1 MSCKVKIKT
10 LDYLKEKDILTSDR
24 QIQDLYLFN
33 KQNERL
39 TNLALSKYGVGNGK
53 DLLFSSV
60 NKRTKLLD
68 GSFVNITRAEPNDG
82 LFNLLDEVV
91 DNDTD
96 VSEEVLYNLDEET
109 EEVPLEVLNKLN
121 NFIEAVGITVNLTS
135 GIKDSEGNINPNA
148 IASANF
154 SDATINILDNLD
166 SRREAWNS
174 LPEEV
179 AHFYYEMLVDFD
191 FKEELTAFVQKNPEE
206 YNKKVEELLELGYTE
221 KTALKEIIG
230 KAIAE
235 EMKRPTLSEEFRAI
249 YERIVAFFK
258 ELVST
263 FKATEEDDS
272 YSPVSVAAERILNSD
287 LTHLMSIDKLKDLY
301 KDYNKFDIVESNNY
315 EKVEPSESIQIQ
327 DTNWYKNLHKRFKI
341 RSKFMPKT
349 IKKLEDT
356 LHSLGLS
363 STTINKKDLTPS
375 QLKQLAK
382 ANNYKTLV
390 PELKS
395 YKELRDKYKKGISLK
410 SPIKLNGKKQDLEIL
425 NTVREML
432 LDELP
437 SSFKTISPSD
447 FIRETE
453 IYLSYIYKLGFAEEQ
468 EHLGYR
474 IDQTFKHNYEAE
486 VIRDYET
493 ADIIYDAT
501 LNYLRDNDVTQMPSD
516 EELRR
521 MNQSQLAAYATY
533 FEVSHI
539 TADIETR
546 HRKISLRF
554 NNQYI
559 DQNSHF
565 NLSPSAWGN
574 ITYFRTNENTQT
586 KDAVLIH
593 EIQNDFI
600 EKLQNSKENNSGIK
614 ELENQKLFQSMV
626 DHMRLP
632 SIFRVL
638 KPNSSFAEFKERIQE
653 QINLESGR
661 LLVEERIELYNGLVD
676 GAYTALTTLNWNLK
690 RLSNDEILEDFN
702 FDEFIKEFG
711 KGGRANGQWSL
722 DTLHDKLAHH
732 QNDKLNLW
740 KGAFGA
746 PGAQLLYKGK
756 LKSKKQLG
764 LLIRKALIKNQL
776 SKIHELK
783 ADRQKVYNK
792 LSKISS
798 LEKYD
803 QLNEIEYTDLL
814 KAINSNVDLTKN
826 YNIKGLSTTTNNAKL
841 SKDILV
847 EKSYFNPLVH
857 QLIQTIIKEKGKD
870 FPIYFSGYEITKLTQ
885 GSEKTAAIYAGP
897 EEISIIQQK
906 TDSLPEGYAKRSQY
920 TSNPKK
926 VGPLYVAMSKI
937 PGITID
943 YVEDIPGFR
952 TEVGGYK
959 VNVSKYEY
967 TTPVLFSLKNKKS
980 KKKVQEAKLDEL
992 VSEGAPEIFKASEET
1007 KTEPKSKIE
1016 ADPYTHLDTLQDKM
1030 DNAMDKIEEN
1040 LKLNIS
1046 KLSSIAKRTESTN
1059 PKKAKK
1065 QLKYVNH
1072 LKDTLE
1078 VISDYRDTERVR
1090 SLILF
1095 LNTMDSAL
1103 FTIKTR
1109 LEDLDYSSKEQ
1120 ITNIVYRY
1128 ETWLTT
1134 FSVIKDIS
1142 KTLSEIKADKEQTL
1156 VTKSE
1161 IEELEKLI
1169 RESQGSYTSLKND
1182 IEVMIKKSLS
1192 QYLND
1197 IRFFPEIE
1205 KNHYNK
1211 LSKDFD
1217 NAKLK
1222 VNKKQW
1228 VIKRMAH
1235 PEYKLLIDA
1244 DIEKK
1249 ITDLLENPSYDIYGS
1264 DVALNSAINVSNP
1277 LISILNRI
1285 LTDINNERITT
1296 EREKDVKFKKLFEAL
1311 VESKGGTF
1319 DIRKLYENILEKDSE
1334 GKSYLKGEYSIKLFN
1349 EVILPVR
1356 NLRKE
1361 LRKKIEAFQKQAD
1374 LLDVNDPKQQYI
1386 SDSINN
1392 LRVEY
1397 NPKINKL
1404 LKDNFIYKKRKIV
1417 GAKAK
1422 WKQDLSNLS
1431 KEEKDVLNLF
1441 KEITDFTNKETF
1453 AQGRNSLITFTHSI
1467 KFYELPKITKTS
1479 AERVWGGE
1487 ATSIVKDKWRDLTE
1501 VRPDDVGYLHQD
1513 TDLEGKD
1520 LKSLRIHYRD
1530 LNGKFK
1536 NADQSLDLFS
1546 IYRLEYKNG
1555 NMYKIRKDSEVAL
1568 NFLVSIA
1575 KNKQYYEKRG
1585 TSNIKRKSTKKY
1597 NLVEGANS
1605 NVHKMMVNL
1614 METKF
1619 YDIMNKGQYK
1629 INQLDVNKVVDFL
1642 NNSTAFLTLSLN
1654 IASGTANV
1662 VNAKAQLFLESFI
1675 KGRFIKAAGIKKANM
1690 IYGKHLGG
1698 SLRDITS
1705 PIDRSL
1711 PNQISEMF
1719 NVQGYFNLSE
1729 SNFLKSSAIKKGLS
1743 TESLQ
1748 IFQNSGEH
1756 WIQSVITMSVLDGV
1770 KVMNENHDFIDKEG
1784 NIVEEDNAASIL
1796 DMIEQDPNTGLASVN
1811 SKVVYTTHS
1820 KLTKWNENGKTNI
1833 DLLINKK
1840 IIDSIG
1846 NFRQTDQ
1853 PDLMRNWYGKLFLL
1867 FRKYFVSMGVAR
1879 LRNFENSLFD
1889 KEDLRP
1895 DQMRFN
1901 EATQEFEEGTY
1912 VSLIRFLKTALYN
1925 HKATLLK
1932 TDWENL
1938 TDYEKHNIK
1947 RATIELLMTTIM
1959 LPLSVKFVA
1968 GVAAGDDNEYLFF
1981 LAYQLKRLD
1990 TELAAYRNPSDMFK
2004 MMRSPIPSARIL
2016 ETGISIFSQLLTPW
2030 TLDDKYEGGTNKG
2043 RNKFTVRLLKQMPV
2057 VKEFQRTYQDLFE
2070 FQNRPFGGGF

>member
-33 KQNERL
+33 KENERL
-39 TNLALSKYGVGNGK
+39 TKLALSKYGVGNGK
-53 DLLFSSV
+53 NLLFSSV

-68 GSFVNITRAEPNDG
+68 GSFVNITRAEPNDD

-179 AHFYYEMLVDFD
+179 AHFYYEMLVDLD
-191 FKEELTAFVQKNPEE
+191 FKDELKEFVQKDPEA
-206 YNKKVEELLELGYTE
+206 YNKKLNELLELGYSE
-221 KTALKEIIG
+221 KNALKEIIG

-235 EMKRPTLSEEFRAI
+235 EMVKPTLSEEFRAI

-258 ELVST
+258 ELIST
-263 FKATEEDDS
+263 FKGIEEDNN

-287 LTHLMSIDKLKDLY
+287 LTHLMSIDRLKDLY

-315 EKVEPSESIQIQ
+315 EEIDPATSIQIQ

-349 IKKLEDT
+349 IKKLEDSLKT
-356 LHSLGLS
+356 LSLDNK
-363 STTINKKDLTPS
+363 TIKKKDLTPK
-375 QLKQLAK
+375 QLKELERV
-382 ANNYKTLV
+382 NNYKTIV

-395 YKELRDKYKKGISLK
+395 YKELREKYKKGISLK
-410 SPIKLNGKKQDLEIL
+410 SPIKLDGKKQDLEIL

-432 LDELP
+432 LEELP
-437 SSFKTISPSD
+437 SSFKSISPSD

-453 IYLSYIYKLGFAEEQ
+453 VYLSYLYKLGFAEEQ
-468 EHLGYR
+468 AHLGYR
-474 IDQTFKHNYEAE
+474 IEQTFKHNHESE

-493 ADIIYDAT
+493 ADIVYTET
-501 LNYLRDNDVTQMPSD
+501 LNYLAENNVNEMPSD
-516 EELRR
+516 DELRR
-521 MNQSQLAAYATY
+521 MNASQISAYAAHFGIGVDVAGNVYTK
-533 FEVSHI
+533 
-539 TADIETR
+539 

-559 DQNSHF
+559 DQHSHF

-574 ITYFRTNENTQT
+574 ITYFRTNKNSLN

-593 EIQNDFI
+593 EIQNDFF
-600 EKLQNSKENNSGIK
+600 EKLDNSKKDDNGNSIVV
-614 ELENQKLFQSMV
+614 EQMLFNSMAR
-626 DHMRLP
+626 HMRLP
-632 SIFRVL
+632 SIFTVL
-638 KPNSSFAEFKERIQE
+638 KPNTSFTEFKERIQE
-653 QINLESGR
+653 HINLTAGRQKTEES
-661 LLVEERIELYNGLVD
+661 INLYNDLID
-676 GAYTALTTLNWNLK
+676 GAYTVSYKLNSILK
-690 RLSNDEILEDFN
+690 RLSNDEIFSEDFN
-702 FDEFIKEFG
+702 FDKFLNTFSKRGTFTEEDYHSYLANNMSESLILFQKSFG
-711 KGGRANGQWSL
+711 LPGSL
-722 DTLHDKLAHH
+722 LVVE
-732 QNDKLNLW
+732 
-740 KGAFGA
+740 
-746 PGAQLLYKGK
+746 GK

-764 LLIRKALIKNQL
+764 LLMRKALIKNQL
-776 SKIHELK
+776 GKIHDLK
-783 ADRQKVYNK
+783 VDRQRAYNE

-798 LEKYD
+798 LEKYN

-814 KAINSNVDLTKN
+814 GAINSNVELAKS
-826 YNIKGLSTTTNNAKL
+826 YNIKGLNSNTTSDPELDNN
-841 SKDILV
+841 ILI
-847 EKSYFNPLVH
+847 EKNYFNPLVH
-857 QLIQTIIKEKGKD
+857 QLIQTVIKEKGKD
-870 FPIYFSGYEITKLTQ
+870 FPIYFSGYEITQLTQ

-897 EEISIIQQK
+897 EEVKKSIS
-906 TDSLPEGYAKRSQY
+906 
-920 TSNPKK
+920 KK
-926 VGPLYVAMSKI
+926 IGPLYVAMSKI

-943 YVEDIPGFR
+943 YVDNIPGFTR
-952 TEVGGYK
+952 EVGGYRID
-959 VNVSKYEY
+959 VSKYEY

-980 KKKVQEAKLDEL
+980 KKKVQEAKLNEL

-1016 ADPYTHLDTLQDKM
+1016 ADPYTHLDTLKDKM

-1046 KLSSIAKRTESTN
+1046 KLSSIAKRTESSN

-1120 ITNIVYRY
+1120 ITNIAYRY

-1156 VTKSE
+1156 VTESE

-1169 RESQGSYTSLKND
+1169 RKSQGSYISLKND

-1192 QYLND
+1192 QYLKN

-1222 VNKKQW
+1222 VNKEQW
-1228 VIKRMAH
+1228 VIRRMAH
-1235 PEYKLLIDA
+1235 PDYKPLIDA
-1244 DIEKK
+1244 DIERK
-1249 ITDLLENPSYDIYGS
+1249 IADLLENPSYDIYGS
-1264 DVALNSAINVSNP
+1264 DVVLNSAINVSNP

-1296 EREKDVKFKKLFEAL
+1296 EREKDVEFKKLFEAL

-1361 LRKKIEAFQKQAD
+1361 LRKKIEALQKEAD
-1374 LLDVNDPKQQYI
+1374 ILDVNDPKQQYL
-1386 SDSINN
+1386 SDLINN

-1453 AQGRNSLITFTHSI
+1453 AQGRNSLITFSHSV

-1479 AERVWGGE
+1479 AERIWGGE
-1487 ATSIVKDKWRDLTE
+1487 GTSIIKDKWRDLTE
-1501 VRPDDVGYLHQD
+1501 IRPDDVGYLHQD

-1520 LKSLRIHYRD
+1520 LKSLRVHYRD

-1536 NADQSLDLFS
+1536 NSDQSLDLFS

-1555 NMYKIRKDSEVAL
+1555 NMYKIRKESEVAL

-1585 TSNIKRKSTKKY
+1585 TSNIKRKSTKKF

-1743 TESLQ
+1743 SESLQ
-1748 IFQNSGEH
+1748 VFQNSGEH
-1756 WIQSVITMSVLDGV
+1756 WIQSVITMAVLDGV

-1784 NIVEEDNAASIL
+1784 NIVEENNAASVL
-1796 DMIEQDPNTGLASVN
+1796 DMIEQDPNTGLASVS

-1853 PDLMRNWYGKLFLL
+1853 PDAMRHWYGKLFLL

-1912 VSLIRFLKTALYN
+1912 VSLIRFLKTALYT

-1968 GVAAGDDNEYLFF
+1968 GVAADDDNEYLFF

-2016 ETGISIFSQLLTPW
+2016 ETGISIFSQMLTPW
-2030 TLDDKYEGGTNKG
+2030 TLDDEYESGTNRG
-2043 RNKFTVRLLKQMPV
+2043 RNKFTVRILKQIPV